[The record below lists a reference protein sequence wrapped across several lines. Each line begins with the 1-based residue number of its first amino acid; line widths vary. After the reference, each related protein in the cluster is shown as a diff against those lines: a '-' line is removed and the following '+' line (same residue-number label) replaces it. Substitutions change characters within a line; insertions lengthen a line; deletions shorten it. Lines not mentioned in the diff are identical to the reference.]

1 MERVER
7 LSQAYSQAPWRK
19 QMQILGLFL
28 LVVVFIALIASI
40 YLNVSARSTAVGR
53 ETQKKQ
59 VEMIRDQR
67 RIAHLK
73 GQLGQLYATSEM
85 ERRARA
91 LGFEEIDPE
100 DTLYIVVDGY
110 GSRQPASLAPGYQ
123 PQLVGA
129 PVLPARYTESFFVWL
144 QRKFNEKIFPLF
156 EVQP

>member
-1 MERVER
+1 
-7 LSQAYSQAPWRK
+7 
-19 QMQILGLFL
+19 
-28 LVVVFIALIASI
+28 
-40 YLNVSARSTAVGR
+40 
-53 ETQKKQ
+53 
-59 VEMIRDQR
+59 
-67 RIAHLK
+67 
-73 GQLGQLYATSEM
+73 M

-129 PVLPARYTESFFVWL
+129 PILPARYTESFFVWL
-144 QRKFNEKIFPLF
+144 QRQFNEKIFPLF